1 MRLRR
6 LRACWRAGWPAFTT
20 KPTNPPS
27 LQELRPLADPLV
39 FGNYN
44 VAYVSAGSRQGGQPA
59 GGRFRGGLGKLLF
72 RTTCLAQ
79 SVLQPDIVTNKVL
92 GWVGVDGWLCWVGM
106 GVGVGVGACSKR
118 SGVW

>member
-1 MRLRR
+1 MQ
-6 LRACWRAGWPAFTT
+6 G
-20 KPTNPPS
+20 
-27 LQELRPLADPLV
+27 LRPLADPLV

-79 SVLQPDIVTNKVL
+79 SVLQPDIVTNKVR
-92 GWVGVDGWLCWVGM
+92 GWVTAVGGWLGGWRWVGWRQW
-106 GVGVGVGACSKR
+106 VGLSSAR
-118 SGVW
+118 AW